1 MTNGRDKSVSY
12 GFDETAVQRAVAL
25 HALTDDQDVAD
36 VDQGAADADQTASD
50 ADEVASQR
58 DDDDATRDQRS
69 ADRDQ
74 AIADQRRS
82 DPSGNAGDDAYESTR
97 AARAASRIG
106 RLASHGDRAGTA
118 GSRLANA
125 RGRDR
130 NASARDDTAR
140 RREARALLLEETVAA
155 SHVPVREKVGRVREL
170 AAADRARAA
179 GDRAR
184 ASAARTAASA
194 ERARLQAEVHGAYLD
209 DLTGAFRRDPG
220 MHALTLEIDR
230 ARWGDGRFVLALVDV
245 NGLTA
250 VNEQAGYST
259 GDHVLRTL
267 AATMRTCLRSFDPIV
282 RLGGDHFAC
291 GMSGADVEDADR
303 RLDGIRHSLHAD
315 TGVAIS
321 VGRAALA
328 DGDALEEV
336 TARAE
341 AALLDAKRSRPA

>member
-1 MTNGRDKSVSY
+1 MTNGRDQGVSY
-12 GFDETAVQRAVAL
+12 GFDETAVQRAVEL
-25 HALTDDQDVAD
+25 HTLAGDQDVAD
-36 VDQGAADADQTASD
+36 VDQGTADADQAASD
-50 ADEVASQR
+50 VDELSSQR

-74 AIADQRRS
+74 AFADQHRL
-82 DPSGNAGDDAYESTR
+82 DPSGDADDATYEATR

-106 RLASHGDRAGTA
+106 RLASHGGRAGSA
-118 GSRLANA
+118 GSRLATA
-125 RGRDR
+125 RERDR

-140 RREARALLLEETVAA
+140 RREARALLLEEDVAA
-155 SHVPVREKVGRVREL
+155 SHVPAREKLGRLREL

-179 GDRAR
+179 GDRVR

-220 MHALTLEIDR
+220 MHALALEIDR

-245 NGLTA
+245 DGLEV
-250 VNEQAGYST
+250 VNERAGYGT

-267 AATMRTCLRSFDPIV
+267 AATLRSRLRSFDPIV
-282 RLGGDHFAC
+282 RVGGARFAC
-291 GMSGADVEDADR
+291 GMVGADMDDVDR
-303 RLDGIRHSLHAD
+303 RFDGVRRSLHAD

-328 DGDALEEV
+328 DGEALEQV
-336 TARAE
+336 TARADSE
-341 AALLDAKRSRPA
+341 LLDAKRSRPA

>member
-1 MTNGRDKSVSY
+1 MTNGRDRGVSY

-36 VDQGAADADQTASD
+36 VDQGAADADQAASD

-82 DPSGNAGDDAYESTR
+82 DPAGDAGDDAYESTR

-118 GSRLANA
+118 GSRLASA

-140 RREARALLLEETVAA
+140 RREARALLLEEDVAT
-155 SHVPVREKVGRVREL
+155 SNVPVREKLGRLREL
-170 AAADRARAA
+170 AKADRARAA
-179 GDRAR
+179 GDRVR
-184 ASAARTAASA
+184 ASTARTAASA
-194 ERARLQAEVHGAYLD
+194 ERARLQALAHGAFLD

-220 MHALTLEIDR
+220 LHALALEIDR
-230 ARWGDGRFVLALVDV
+230 ARWGDGRFVLALVAVD
-245 NGLTA
+245 GLA
-250 VNEQAGYST
+250 AINERAGYAA

-267 AATMRTCLRSFDPIV
+267 AVTLRAGLRSFDPIV

-291 GMSGADVEDADR
+291 GMVGADVDDVDR
-303 RLDGIRHSLHAD
+303 RFDGIRRSLHAD

-321 VGRAALA
+321 VGWAALA
-328 DGDALEEV
+328 DGEALAQV
-336 TARAE
+336 TARAD
-341 AALLDAKRSRPA
+341 AALLDATRSRPA